1 MISFKEDLPCY
12 SCFSSKCI
20 SAYSLCG
27 AYERFSSACM
37 YVITSLSFSI
47 LLYAVSLWNDLQFI
61 WAAGRKQRKNRR
73 RVFGLKAKPESR
85 SKEGNHFRK
94 IILVRGIDT
103 SY

>member
-1 MISFKEDLPCY
+1 MISFKEYLPCY
-12 SCFSSKCI
+12 SCFSSKCV
-20 SAYSLCG
+20 SACSLCG

-37 YVITSLSFSI
+37 YVITSLSLSI